1 MLEKMSGMSSMKKKD
16 GYREESMAELF
27 QFLNLDEAGNLVSD
41 NKPDP
46 KTCMRFFIFSLL
58 LFSLM
63 CFPDLVVNTVE
74 LSTKK

>member
-1 MLEKMSGMSSMKKKD
+1 MLEKMSGMSSLKKKD

-41 NKPDP
+41 KKPDP
-46 KTCMRFFIFSLL
+46 KTCMRFFYFFTSFVLP
-58 LFSLM
+58 

-74 LSTKK
+74 ISTKK